1 MKRFMLFIGCWLACS
16 VSFAQGSDTDD
27 SAGNINAIKRDPKY
41 IYAEYTMRDP
51 VEAQSGAR
59 AVLEQKVTDWIRSN
73 YPEEN
78 LESCMEKVRD
88 NWVDLY
94 SKRGNYSRV
103 LVYVKKGAIIPE
115 AEQPEEEPEPVVE
128 DVEDVLEP
136 VLLTQDEGNMVAI
149 VFFVDIEPYVKDLK
163 NEGRVR
169 AYGKYASLPKDEPC
183 YLFVYDRE
191 GSVVAVLRQSEDG
204 QYFNLRTMTD
214 DNVRN
219 YKNCGA
225 IWLQLK

>member
-1 MKRFMLFIGCWLACS
+1 MKRFILFIGCWLACS
-16 VSFAQGSDTDD
+16 FSFAQGSDADE
-27 SAGNINAIKRDPKY
+27 SADHINAIKRDSKY

-59 AVLEQKVTDWIRSN
+59 AVLEQKVSDWVRSD

-78 LESCMEKVRD
+78 IENCVAKARE

-103 LVYVKKGAIIPE
+103 LVYVKKSAIIPE

-128 DVEDVLEP
+128 EVLEP

-169 AYGKYASLPKDEPC
+169 AYGKYASLPKDEVC